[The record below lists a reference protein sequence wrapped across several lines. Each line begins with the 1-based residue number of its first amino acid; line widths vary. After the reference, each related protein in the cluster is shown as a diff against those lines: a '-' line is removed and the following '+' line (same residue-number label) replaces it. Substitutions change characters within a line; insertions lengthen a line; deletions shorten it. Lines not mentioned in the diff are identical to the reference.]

1 MEESHLPPSRSVD
14 ALEPA
19 PAPAADSSVP
29 RRRGAALP
37 VILIAAVVQGW
48 SLYGL
53 DEALDAHAW
62 PATDERWL
70 IALYAL
76 AVFVP
81 ATVQLLADHA
91 RRAAPLI
98 GMLAVAYLYFGW
110 HAGADIVIAQ
120 RDRWRGPDEYLPLA
134 LLLTILWLMALP
146 FAQSRLAGGGW
157 RPRYPMLF
165 ANAWR
170 NKLALAEAALFT
182 GLLWLLLFLWQAL
195 FHMLGMDFFKELFE
209 KPVFVYPVTSLA
221 FGCAL
226 HLVGSIE
233 RLTAAVLEQL
243 LNVLKWLALIAGPLL
258 VFFTI
263 ALVFKL
269 PTLVFTGQKSI
280 GAAWLLWLV
289 AVTVLLLNA
298 AYRDGSMPAP
308 YPRAFGLFL
317 RFAIPLMVVISL
329 TALYAL
335 IMRARHYG
343 LSVERVWAFVVAA
356 AALAY
361 SIGYSAAALRKGAW
375 LAGVAPVNIGV
386 ALALIAVITA
396 ALTPVLSPYRLA
408 ANSQYRRVLEQD
420 SSGLEAGTDT
430 RTFGPFGNK
439 QGALEYLRFDAG
451 RYGVRKLEELS
462 KLEDGRYAAKIR
474 EQAKALLA
482 QESRWGSRP
491 KQDFAPL
498 VAQLRIFPAGRTLEP
513 ELAAKLAADLNSLQ
527 SFVPGDPTTQSAGVF
542 ADLNGDHADE
552 FVFLYPGHGL
562 IYEKRYGQ
570 WQAVGQMHPLNG
582 TPPNCDFN
590 LLAELDAGRFSA
602 VPEKWSYLEIGD
614 ETFRVT
620 ATEPPMGTSCP
631 KTMQPQT
638 QR

>member
-1 MEESHLPPSRSVD
+1 MD
-14 ALEPA
+14 ALE

-29 RRRGAALP
+29 RRRGSALP
-37 VILIAAVVQGW
+37 VILIAAVVQGG

-53 DEALDAHAW
+53 HQALDAHAW

-98 GMLAVAYLYFGW
+98 AMLAVAYLYFGW

-120 RDRWRGPDEYLPLA
+120 HDRWRGPDEYFPLT
-134 LLLTILWLMALP
+134 LLLAILWLMALP

-157 RPRYPMLF
+157 RPRYPLLF

-182 GLLWLLLFLWQAL
+182 GLLWLLLFLWQTL

-280 GAAWLLWLV
+280 GASWLLWLV

-335 IMRARHYG
+335 IMRARHFG

-361 SIGYSAAALRKGAW
+361 SVGYSAAALRKGAW
-375 LAGVAPVNIGV
+375 LAQVAPVNIGV
-386 ALALIAVITA
+386 ALALIAVVTA

-420 SSGLEAGTDT
+420 STGLEAATDT
-430 RTFGPFGNK
+430 RTLGPFGNK

-462 KLEDGRYAAKIR
+462 RLEDGLYAAKIR
-474 EQAKALLA
+474 ERAKALLA

-491 KQDFAPL
+491 KQDFAPV
-498 VAQLRIFPAGRTLEP
+498 VAHLRIYPAGRTLEP
-513 ELAAKLAADLNSLQ
+513 ELAAKLAADLNSL
-527 SFVPGDPTTQSAGVF
+527 SFVPADPATQPAGVF

-562 IYEKRYGQ
+562 IYEKRHGQ
-570 WQAVGQMHPLNG
+570 WQSVGQMHPLNG
-582 TPPNCDFN
+582 TLPTCSFD
-590 LLAELDAGRFSA
+590 LLAELDAGHFAA
-602 VPEKWSYLEIGD
+602 VPEKWSYLAIGD
-614 ETFRVT
+614 RTFRVT
-620 ATEPPMGTSCP
+620 ETALPMDMSCSKSVRP
-631 KTMQPQT
+631 QPQ
-638 QR
+638 R